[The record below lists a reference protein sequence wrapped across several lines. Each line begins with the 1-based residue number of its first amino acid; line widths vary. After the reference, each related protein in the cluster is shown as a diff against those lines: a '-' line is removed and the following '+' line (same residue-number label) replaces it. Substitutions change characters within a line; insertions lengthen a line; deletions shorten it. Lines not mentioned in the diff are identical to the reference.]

1 MSIDARLN
9 DLGIELPNPPI
20 PKVHYITHRQ
30 VGDLLFLTG
39 VVGTTNGEQIYRGKV
54 GGEVSL
60 DDAYQAARLC
70 GLNHLTIIKSA
81 LGSLD
86 RVECFVK
93 MTGYINAAPGFLEMP
108 KVLNGASDLFTE
120 VFGDAGAHV
129 RAAIGIAEIGNLHP
143 VETDLV
149 VQVKP

>member
-1 MSIDARLN
+1 MSVDSRLVE
-9 DLGIELPNPPI
+9 LGIQLPDPPV
-20 PKVHYITHRQ
+20 PKGHYITYRQ
-30 VGDLLFLTG
+30 VGELLFLTG

-54 GGEVSL
+54 GAEVSL

-70 GLNHLTIIKSA
+70 ALNHLTIIRSA

-86 RVECFVK
+86 RIECFVK
-93 MTGYINAAPGFLEMP
+93 MTGYINAAPGFLDMP
-108 KVLNGASDLFTE
+108 KVLNGASDVFNE

-143 VETDLV
+143 VETDLI
-149 VQVKP
+149 VQVKS

>member
-1 MSIDARLN
+1 MSVDERLAE
-9 DLGIELPNPPI
+9 LGIELPEPPV
-20 PKVHYITHRQ
+20 PKGHYITHRR

-54 GGEVSL
+54 GAEVSL
-60 DDAYQAARLC
+60 EDAYQAARLC
-70 GLNHLTIIKSA
+70 GLNHLTIIRSA

-86 RVECFVK
+86 AVECFVK
-93 MTGYINAAPGFLEMP
+93 MTGYINAAPGFLDMP

-120 VFGDAGAHV
+120 VFDEAGSHV

-143 VETDLV
+143 VETDLI
-149 VQVKP
+149 VQVKA